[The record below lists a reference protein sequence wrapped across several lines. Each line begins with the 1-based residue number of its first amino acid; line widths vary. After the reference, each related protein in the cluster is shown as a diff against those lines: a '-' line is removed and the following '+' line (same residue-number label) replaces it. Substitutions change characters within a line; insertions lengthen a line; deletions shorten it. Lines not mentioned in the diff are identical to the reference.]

1 MDRIVIMTDHSQGF
15 DPLAK
20 IAKALFPECRVE
32 FQKKGQARNSA
43 GGRRNAGARWTG
55 RFREGAATEADR
67 R

>member
-1 MDRIVIMTDHSQGF
+1 MDRIIIMTDNSQGF
-15 DPLAK
+15 DPLAR

-32 FQKKGQARNSA
+32 FQKKGQAGSSA
-43 GGRRNAGARWTG
+43 GDRRNAGTRWTG